1 VRRLALSF
9 LLLAAAGCNPSGAPI
24 PCPEAAVARFQF
36 TGTLTDVA
44 CASGGPA
51 AGVNTLFPPS
61 IVPFEAIISYTPG
74 GAGAAVCPL
83 NKRAEPF
90 MGTHGGPGGD
100 HVDVSLQTSSYVS
113 DCGLCAAIDVQQVVG
128 DLQRDQAGTPI
139 AFTGTLVDTFT
150 LDTSVAGATCAP
162 CGTPCHGTYALTTL
176 PLAN

>member
-36 TGTLTDVA
+36 SGTLVDVG
-44 CASGGPA
+44 CVSGGPA
-51 AGVNTLFPPS
+51 AGVNTLFPGS
-61 IVPFEAIISYTPG
+61 ISFEAIISYTPG
-74 GAGAAVCPL
+74 GVGAAVCPV

-90 MGTHGGPGGD
+90 MGTHGGSTGD

-113 DCGLCAAIDVQQVVG
+113 DCGLCAAIDVQHVVG
-128 DLQRDQAGTPI
+128 DLQRDQGGTPTGFI
-139 AFTGTLVDTFT
+139 GTLTDTFT

-162 CGTPCHGTYALTTL
+162 CVTPCHGSYDLTTL
-176 PLAN
+176 PVVP